1 MIATA
6 LLFAKS
12 ALSWLLDL
20 FKRYPWQMLCLALI
34 AASLWLY
41 SGKAEYREKY
51 AAEQTARKA
60 ERAEWERNVASAKA
74 AAAKAR
80 KDAQEIAGE
89 ADKTHDALL
98 ADNAGL
104 ERYIADHRVR
114 AQTCPAAS
122 SGSSGSSGI
131 ESPAIPERAPE
142 SAVVAVEDIR
152 TCDSNFA
159 YALSA
164 FQWVQGLR
172 DRGLVER

>member
-1 MIATA
+1 MTIP
-6 LLFAKS
+6 LLILGWAKC
-12 ALSWLLDL
+12 AASWLLDL
-20 FKRYPWQMLCLALI
+20 FKRYPWQMACIALI

-60 ERAEWERNVASAKA
+60 DRAEWERNVTLAKA

-122 SGSSGSSGI
+122 GGAGGI
-131 ESPAIPERAPE
+131 ESPVIPERAPE

-152 TCDSNFA
+152 TCDSNYV

>member
-1 MIATA
+1 MP
-6 LLFAKS
+6 LLILGWVKS
-12 ALSWLLDL
+12 ALSRLLDL
-20 FKRYPWQMLCLALI
+20 FKRYPWQMACLALL

-41 SGKAEYREKY
+41 SGKADYREKY
-51 AAEQTARKA
+51 AAEQQGRKA
-60 ERAEWERNVASAKA
+60 DRAEWDRKVALAQAVADKA
-74 AAAKAR
+74 H

-89 ADKTHDALL
+89 ADNIHDALL

-104 ERYIADHRVR
+104 ERYIADHRVQPK
-114 AQTCPAAS
+114 ACAAAS
-122 SGSSGSSGI
+122 GGSGGG
-131 ESPAIPERAPE
+131 ESPVVPERAPE